1 MGYGFPWRRGDGGR
15 RRPPRYAQ
23 AGLRPARDTRF
34 DRARCVPFFVSR
46 IAYRELQSSM
56 TLTLTNIGQLVTN
69 ASGVP
74 GDLGVISDAAV
85 ALDGER
91 IVWVGPAAEL
101 PASYRDGDTLSCE
114 GRAVLPGFVDSHTH
128 AVFAGDRA
136 EEFARRLRGESY
148 EEILAAGG
156 GIHSTVAATRAAST
170 DRLVDDSVAR
180 LGRMLALG
188 TTTAEVKSGYGLTT
202 VDEARI
208 LEAAAE
214 AGRRSPV
221 DVVATFLGAHVPD
234 RAMDRLEY
242 VDLVVDEMLPAC
254 APLAE
259 WCDVFCDRGAF
270 TVDDARRI
278 LGAAAGHGLGAR
290 MHAEQLT
297 HTGAA
302 ALAAE
307 IGAASADHLDHV
319 TAEDATLLREAGV
332 VATLLPAASFSM
344 RSPQAPGRMLWD
356 AGVTVALA
364 TDCNPGT
371 SNVESMPLVIALACL
386 EMGLTPE
393 EAVWAATLGGANA
406 LRLTDRGQATP
417 GTLAD
422 LVILDAP
429 SYTHLPY
436 RPGSALVWK
445 VVKRGE
451 VQ

>member
-1 MGYGFPWRRGDGGR
+1 MSY
-15 RRPPRYAQ
+15 
-23 AGLRPARDTRF
+23 L
-34 DRARCVPFFVSR
+34 
-46 IAYRELQSSM
+46 L
-56 TLTLTNIGQLVTN
+56 LTNIAQLVTN

-74 GDLGVISDAAV
+74 GDLGVLRDAAV

-101 PASYRDGDTLSCE
+101 PESHRDHDTIDCE
-114 GRAVLPGFVDSHTH
+114 GRAVVPGFVDSHTH
-128 AVFAGDRA
+128 AVFAGDRS

-156 GIHSTVAATRAAST
+156 GIHSTVAATRAASA
-170 DRLVDDSVAR
+170 DPLVDDAVAR
-180 LGRMLALG
+180 LGRMLRSG
-188 TTTAEVKSGYGLTT
+188 TTTTEVKSGYGLTT
-202 VDEARI
+202 TDEKRI
-208 LEAAAE
+208 LEVAVE

-221 DVVATFLGAHVPD
+221 DVIPTFLGAHVPD
-234 RAMDRLEY
+234 RGFDRAEY

-270 TVDDARRI
+270 SVDDARRI
-278 LGAAAGHGLGAR
+278 LTAAAGHGLGTR
-290 MHAEQLT
+290 LHAEQLV

-307 IGAASADHLDHV
+307 LGAASADHLDHV
-319 TAEDATLLREAGV
+319 TAEDAALLKGAGV

-344 RSPQAPGRMLWD
+344 RAPQAPGRMLWD

-393 EAVWAATLGGANA
+393 EAVWAATRGGARA
-406 LRLTDRGQATP
+406 LRLEDRGHVTP
-417 GTLAD
+417 GALAD
-422 LVILDAP
+422 LAILDAP
-429 SYTHLPY
+429 SYAHIPY
-436 RPGSALVWK
+436 RPGSDLVWK
-445 VVKRGE
+445 VVKGG
-451 VQ
+451 VVVL